1 MGGGD
6 DERPFLDGDPFLT
19 GGEGDRAFF
28 APGELR
34 LAAGGER
41 PRERAGD
48 EEDDERERERERER
62 EEPEDA
68 EREEEPDED
77 REPERPRRGFAIGG
91 ERAGMERG

>member
-1 MGGGD
+1 M
-6 DERPFLDGDPFLT
+6 
-19 GGEGDRAFF
+19 
-28 APGELR
+28 
-34 LAAGGER
+34 AAGGER

-91 ERAGMERG
+91 GGERACGRVLDSGQGLARVLLGPHG